1 MISHFI
7 QKLEFC
13 LDYISALVKAVIA
26 LFIIVD
32 PFGNIP
38 IFVGL
43 TENMTD
49 DYRKKVYNTAII
61 VGLILLL
68 VFSFTG
74 TEILQLFGI
83 SLESFEVAGGIL
95 LLIISIR
102 ILISGTREKVES
114 PESVGAVPIAMPL
127 LVGPGAI
134 TTTIITLQTY
144 QNIQPNGAAI
154 SISIAVLA
162 AVIVLGLTW
171 VILRYTN
178 GLYKFLGKTGAM
190 VIARVMALLISAI
203 AIQYILDG
211 VSHFMFTTH
220 VLLGLI

>member
-1 MISHFI
+1 
-7 QKLEFC
+7 
-13 LDYISALVKAVIA
+13 LDFISALIKAVIA

-38 IFVGL
+38 IFVSL
-43 TENMTD
+43 TENMTED
-49 DYRKKVYNTAII
+49 NRQKDYNTAEID
-61 VGLILLL
+61 GLILLL

-74 TEILQLFGI
+74 TYILQLFGI
-83 SLESFEVAGGIL
+83 TLESFEVAGGIL

-102 ILISGTREKVES
+102 ILISGTREKAES
-114 PESVGAVPIAMPL
+114 PENIGAVPIAMPL

-134 TTTIITLQTY
+134 TTIIITLQTY
-144 QNIQPNGAAI
+144 QNVQPNGEAI
-154 SISIAVLA
+154 SVTIAVLA
-162 AVIVLGLTW
+162 AVIVLALTW

-178 GLYKFLGKTGAM
+178 GLYKFLGKTGSI

-211 VSHFMFTTH
+211 ISHFMFLSH
-220 VLLGLI
+220 MLLSIL

>member
-1 MISHFI
+1 M
-7 QKLEFC
+7 
-13 LDYISALVKAVIA
+13 DYISALVKAVIA